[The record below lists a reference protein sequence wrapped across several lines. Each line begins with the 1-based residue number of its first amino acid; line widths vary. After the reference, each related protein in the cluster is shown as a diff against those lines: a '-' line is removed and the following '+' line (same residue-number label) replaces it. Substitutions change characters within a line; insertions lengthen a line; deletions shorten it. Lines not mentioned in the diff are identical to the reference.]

1 MSPRK
6 QPNTLFKL
14 CVKTCISL
22 INSACYVIEK
32 SYPENKFGD
41 CEREAYALKC
51 HLMSMLPA
59 RLFDVLCLER
69 TCCQYRGDPRI
80 QLHVLT
86 HPKMTVFR
94 KCDLDNG
101 IPQHFW
107 IQNLPN
113 FTRLVVLDLKF
124 VCTDEILQIVG
135 SNCLLLEEI
144 NIVSKVDIGKSL
156 INASVLIRNVSD
168 AGLYSIVNL
177 KQLRILAMDPPR
189 NERANRIGRCV
200 SQAGIIMLISELPYL
215 EELRIESCDIG
226 ATLITTVVDIGPL
239 SLKKINCHFAS
250 GEGIKKLIKICPYLK
265 ELSVTH
271 LSAHNKDAI
280 LEQLALSDLRLTR
293 LDLSFFFY
301 SDSMQR
307 LLAVK
312 GSYLT
317 HFSLWE
323 IEHSLTLEAIVSIG
337 VHCPNLVT
345 LCLMTQ
351 SKCLVTPRYF
361 KKPDNIFRQLRNLTI
376 GNDNYNIHS
385 ILTFFL
391 DCTDNLQKLIL
402 KYQTKI
408 NIDDTLLQLIQKG
421 KLKKLNCL
429 WLDCTLEVSKEVVKQ
444 VIQHCEHLQM
454 FTVDFTEDISDMQK
468 YICEN
473 NLDIKL
479 GGY

>member
-6 QPNTLFKL
+6 QPNSLFKI
-14 CVKTCISL
+14 CVKSCICL

-32 SYPENKFGD
+32 NYPENEFEKF
-41 CEREAYALKC
+41 ERQAFSLKC

-69 TCCQYRGDPRI
+69 TCCQYRGDPRV

-86 HPKMTVFR
+86 HPNMTVFR

-101 IPQHFW
+101 IPQNFW

-135 SNCLLLEEI
+135 TNCLLLEEI
-144 NIVSKVDIGKSL
+144 NIVSKVDICKSL

-168 AGLYSIVNL
+168 AGLYSIANL

-189 NERANRIGRCV
+189 NERASRVGRCV
-200 SQAGIIMLISELPYL
+200 SQAGIIMLVSELPYL

-250 GEGIKKLIKICPYLK
+250 AEGIKKLIKICPYLK

-280 LEQLALSDLRLTR
+280 LEQLSVSDLRLSR
-293 LDLSFFFY
+293 LDLSFFSY
-301 SDSMQR
+301 SDSMQQ
-307 LLAVK
+307 LLSVK
-312 GSYLT
+312 GNYLT

-337 VHCPNLVT
+337 VSCPNLIT

-351 SKCLVTPRYF
+351 SKFLLTPRYF
-361 KKPDNIFRQLRNLTI
+361 RRPEKIFCQLRNLTI
-376 GNDNYNIHS
+376 GNENYNISS
-385 ILTFFL
+385 ILSFFL
-391 DCTDNLQKLIL
+391 DCTQNLQKLVL
-402 KYQTKI
+402 KYQTKM
-408 NIDDTLLQLIQKG
+408 NIDDTLLQLIEKG
-421 KLKKLNCL
+421 RLKNLNCL

-444 VIQHCEHLQM
+444 MIQHCEQLQM
-454 FTVDFTEDISDMQK
+454 FTVDFNEDMSDVQR

-473 NLDIKL
+473 NLDLKL
-479 GGY
+479 GSY

>member
-1 MSPRK
+1 
-6 QPNTLFKL
+6 
-14 CVKTCISL
+14 
-22 INSACYVIEK
+22 
-32 SYPENKFGD
+32 
-41 CEREAYALKC
+41 
-51 HLMSMLPA
+51 
-59 RLFDVLCLER
+59 
-69 TCCQYRGDPRI
+69 
-80 QLHVLT
+80 
-86 HPKMTVFR
+86 MTVFR

-107 IQNLPN
+107 LQNLPN

-124 VCTDEILQIVG
+124 ICTDEILQIVG
-135 SNCLLLEEI
+135 ANCLLIEEI
-144 NIVSKVDIGKSL
+144 NIVSKVDICKSL

-168 AGLYSIVNL
+168 AGLYSIANL

-189 NERANRIGRCV
+189 NERASRVGRCV
-200 SQAGIIMLISELPYL
+200 SQAGIIMLVSELPYL

-250 GEGIKKLIKICPYLK
+250 AEGIKKLIKICPYLK

-280 LEQLALSDLRLTR
+280 LEQLSNSDLRLTR
-293 LDLSFFFY
+293 LDLSFFSY
-301 SDSMQR
+301 SNSMQH

-312 GSYLT
+312 GNYLT

-323 IEHSLTLEAIVSIG
+323 IEHLLTLEAIVSIG
-337 VHCPNLVT
+337 VNCPNLIT
-345 LCLMTQ
+345 ICLMTQ

-361 KKPDNIFRQLRNLTI
+361 KKPEKIFSQLRNLTI
-376 GNDNYNIHS
+376 GNENYNISS

-391 DCTDNLQKLIL
+391 DCTQNLQKLVL
-402 KYQTKI
+402 KYQTKM
-408 NIDDTLLQLIQKG
+408 NIDDTLLHLIQKG
-421 KLKKLNCL
+421 RLKKLNCL
-429 WLDCTLEVSKEVVKQ
+429 WLDCTLEVSKDVVKQ
-444 VIQHCEHLQM
+444 VIQHCEQLQL
-454 FTVDFTEDISDMQK
+454 FTVDFNEDMSDVQR

-479 GGY
+479 GSY

>member
-94 KCDLDNG
+94 KCDLDN
-101 IPQHFW
+101 
-107 IQNLPN
+107 
-113 FTRLVVLDLKF
+113 
-124 VCTDEILQIVG
+124 
-135 SNCLLLEEI
+135 
-144 NIVSKVDIGKSL
+144 
-156 INASVLIRNVSD
+156 D